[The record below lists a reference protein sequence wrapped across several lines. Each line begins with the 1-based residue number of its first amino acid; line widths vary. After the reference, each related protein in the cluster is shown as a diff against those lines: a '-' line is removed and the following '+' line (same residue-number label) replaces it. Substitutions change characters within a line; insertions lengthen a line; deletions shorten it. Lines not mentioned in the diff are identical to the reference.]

1 MIYMLKKEELRK
13 KFSKD
18 WEKHYKIE
26 FLVNQGF
33 VRKICP
39 KCGKGFWTLDPER
52 KFCPDQ
58 PCSFYEFLNNPPTKK
73 KFEYLE
79 AWKAIEDFFI
89 KNGHTS
95 LNRYP
100 VVCRWYPLFFTIA
113 GIIDFY
119 RLENGN
125 VVFDFPANPVFVNQ
139 PCLRFKDISNVG
151 ITGKHYTCFVMVQQ
165 SSIFNGKEGY
175 WKEKTIEL
183 DFNLLNK
190 VFGIKPEE
198 IVFVEYLWV
207 GPGALGPSLEYFV
220 RGLELGNAVFTEFL
234 YENSKIKEMERKVVD
249 MGAGLE
255 RFAWISQGT
264 PTSYDV
270 VFSPVLKVLK
280 KKTGVKYDEEF
291 FFKYSKFA
299 GSLNIG
305 EVKNIEKA
313 RKIIA
318 EKLNV
323 TSEEL
328 KEKIEPLEAL
338 YSICDH
344 TLGLT
349 FAICDGALPSNLGGG
364 YNLRVILRRALSFI
378 EKFNWNIDLV
388 EVCRLHAKNLKPV
401 APELLESMEE
411 VEKILK
417 IEKKRYEKSKER
429 ARRIVEKIVK
439 SGEKINEEKLVKL
452 YESEGITPEVL
463 IKTGLKIKLPSDFYT
478 RITEKHE
485 REGIKKEE
493 VKFDLRDLP
502 KTKILFYGEPE
513 VLEFKA
519 KVLKVFDNNFAVL
532 DQTAFYP
539 TSGGQ
544 LHDKGFIDGKEVLNV
559 QKIGEI
565 IIHQLKEGVEEN
577 KTVFC
582 KVDKKRREI
591 LRKHH
596 TATHIINYSARKVLG
611 RHIWQHGAE
620 KDVDKARLDITHF
633 ESLNEEEI
641 KKIENLANEIVERNL
656 PVKIEFLPRN
666 EAEKKYGFR
675 IYQGGA
681 VPQKTIRI
689 VSIDDLDH
697 EACGGLHCN
706 STKDVGFILILKT
719 KRIADGLVRLE
730 FCSGDL
736 AFNYLKEKEKI
747 LKEVSEKLGV
757 SEEKVP
763 EAVEKL
769 FEEWKKKRKKVRKL
783 RRRK

>member
-1 MIYMLKKEELRK
+1 MIYMLKKEELKK

-18 WEKHYKIE
+18 WKKYYKIE
-26 FLVNQGF
+26 FLVSQGF

-58 PCSFYEFLNNPPTKK
+58 PCSFYEFLDNPPTKK
-73 KFEYLE
+73 KFEYLG

-151 ITGKHYTCFVMVQQ
+151 VTGKHYTCFVMVQQ

-175 WKEKTIEL
+175 WKERTIEL

-198 IVFVEYLWV
+198 IVFVEDIWV

-280 KKTGVKYDEEF
+280 KKTGVEYDEEF

-299 GSLNIG
+299 GSLNID

-349 FAICDGALPSNLGGG
+349 FAICDGALPSNVGGG

-429 ARRIVEKIVK
+429 ARRIVEKIIK

-463 IKTGLKIKLPSDFYT
+463 IKTGLKIKLPSDFYKK
-478 RITEKHE
+478 ITEKHE

-502 KTKILFYGEPE
+502 KTKILFYDEPE
-513 VLEFKA
+513 VLQFKA
-519 KVLKVFDNNFAVL
+519 KVLKVFDNNFVVL

-582 KVDKKRREI
+582 KVDEKRREI

-611 RHIWQHGAE
+611 RHVWQHGAE

-656 PVKIEFLPRN
+656 PVKIELLPRN

-681 VPQKTIRI
+681 VPQKIIRI

-747 LKEVSEKLGV
+747 LKEISEKLGV